1 MPKAGSPK
9 LRGAVVLLVAALVV
23 VADFLTK
30 EWVRTWVEQNPDGR
44 VIFTLGFIR
53 IVPVENTGAAF
64 GLFPGTTPVL
74 AVASMIGVVA
84 MIVIAVVAQRSYPH
98 LVTRLHVV
106 VMGLFMGG
114 AIGNLIGRVGRGRVT
129 DFVDVGFWPAFNV
142 ADSAVTIGIVLLIFS
157 LLRYSIQ
164 ERRQAA

>member
-1 MPKAGSPK
+1 MPKAGSLK
-9 LRGAVVLLVAALVV
+9 LRGAVVLLMAALIVT
-23 VADFLTK
+23 ADFLTK
-30 EWVRTWVEQNPDGR
+30 EWVRTWVEYNPGGR
-44 VIFTLGFIR
+44 VIFQLGFIR

-74 AVASMIGVVA
+74 AVASMVGVVA
-84 MIVIAVVAQRSYPH
+84 MIFIAVVAQRRYSH
-98 LVTRLHVV
+98 LVTRVHVAAA
-106 VMGLFMGG
+106 GLLLGG
-114 AIGNLIGRVGRGRVT
+114 AVGNLIGRVGRGQVT

-157 LLRYSIQ
+157 LLRYGLQ